1 MRPTFVEADDDNT
14 EAGLQLEIAVRKTD
28 RPDLIKNA
36 LAMGW
41 DEEMNWQAELQSA
54 DISKIYD
61 AMEQYTEN
69 GELMRQPFKPNQGV
83 SCWRSHDPLSH
94 HTQVVHVGLT
104 RDCPRG
110 DSARHG
116 QELQRPDLPATGA
129 FCRLV
134 R

>member
-69 GELMRQPFKPNQGV
+69 
-83 SCWRSHDPLSH
+83 
-94 HTQVVHVGLT
+94 
-104 RDCPRG
+104 
-110 DSARHG
+110 
-116 QELQRPDLPATGA
+116 
-129 FCRLV
+129 
-134 R
+134 

>member
-69 GELMRQPFKPNQGV
+69 GELMRQPFKPNR
-83 SCWRSHDPLSH
+83 CLA
-94 HTQVVHVGLT
+94 LT
-104 RDCPRG
+104 
-110 DSARHG
+110 
-116 QELQRPDLPATGA
+116 
-129 FCRLV
+129 
-134 R
+134 